1 MSQAAG
7 HGKGKSLLQKVQYK
21 TREELEKENPSLQAY
36 GLKSGLHLEA
46 IKKLQS
52 IGARLIQVVGQM
64 LKYPIDTITTAVFYY
79 HRFYQQHQFQAH
91 DRLQVATACLFLAG
105 KVEESPRA
113 LKMVIHVMYSHRF
126 KKFPSLRRKIM
137 EDSTTYELVKE
148 RVLVVE
154 RSLLYTVGFD
164 FNVEKPYKHIVQLK
178 SIVDDYFSH
187 KFSGRSEI
195 VPDSKKVLQTAWNFA
210 VDSLRLNVQLQFPA
224 HHIAVVCFYLAM
236 KLMLKDSAAM
246 QEVCKDGTEFYK
258 VWTDMMNHVKPD
270 HSNPAEVREKRRKF
284 LMPHESIHQLL
295 TQITGL
301 YEHVTV
307 AVTKEE
313 GEIDDDSDGQAKGQQ
328 NGSNKRSLDEAD
340 AKDSDRPK
348 GENGTHPEQKKQK
361 VDDKP

>member
-1 MSQAAG
+1 
-7 HGKGKSLLQKVQYK
+7 
-21 TREELEKENPSLQAY
+21 
-36 GLKSGLHLEA
+36 
-46 IKKLQS
+46 
-52 IGARLIQVVGQM
+52 M

-126 KKFPSLRRKIM
+126 KKFPSMRRKIM

-164 FNVEKPYKHIVQLK
+164 FNVEKPYKHIVKLK
-178 SIVDDYFSH
+178 SIVDDFFCS
-187 KFSGRSEI
+187 KFSEHSKAA

-236 KLMLKDSAAM
+236 KLMLKDSPAM
-246 QEVCKDGTEFYK
+246 QELTKDGKEYYK
-258 VWTDMMNHVKPD
+258 VWADMMNYVKPGE
-270 HSNPAEVREKRRKF
+270 HNPGEVRESRRKY
-284 LMPHESIHQLL
+284 LMPHDSIHQLI
-295 TQITGL
+295 TQITEL

-307 AVTKEE
+307 PATSKDEEKEE
-313 GEIDDDSDGQAKGQQ
+313 GEIDEDQQGKGQ
-328 NGSNKRSLDEAD
+328 NGNNHKRKLDEAAD
-340 AKDSDRPK
+340 AKDFPPCPVYEPPK
-348 GENGTHPEQKKQK
+348 SENGVSDASNPEQKKQR
-361 VDDKP
+361 VEDKPQE